1 MAFLRVVSCA
11 VFSVLFLAEVSF
23 AQQDTLRL
31 NLQEFIERSTNES
44 ALLNAQRSSIELS
57 QNRVS
62 QARTQRILP
71 RIELST
77 AHGLVPAVK
86 SDIPG
91 LPEGQYYLD
100 PNLRNDWYDWGLF
113 NRVEVTSLQPI
124 YTWGAIRNAINAA
137 RQGVIVAEAEFA
149 GQQADYELKLME
161 LYYSR
166 LLAMELKNL
175 INDVYGQIE
184 EAEEKI
190 EELIEKG
197 DEDLEEADLFE
208 FRIFKHEF
216 LSRMDEVIE
225 SVMFTESAW
234 NLALNNENGKI
245 KFMPESIFLDPIPFE
260 SYDVIYYEEHAKQLR
275 SEIKQYNAI
284 YSAAEYGLK
293 ISKVANYPSLFM
305 GLSASFAKTPNRPK
319 QRNPFI
325 INNTNYESVSYGI
338 GFRQNL
344 NFLVNKNNIN
354 RSQLQVRQAR
364 YAKEAARD
372 AILLDVREKFRN
384 MMISYSKL
392 ENTRKAL
399 QISEEWLRLEQI
411 DYDLGFGEVKK
422 LVDAVKANLELE
434 ASFKHRIFEFN
445 VNSYKLNR
453 AAGLPISP
461 AN

>member
-1 MAFLRVVSCA
+1 MALLRVVSCA
-11 VFSVLFLAEVSF
+11 VFTILFVAEVSF
-23 AQQDTLRL
+23 AQQDTLRV
-31 NLQEFIERSTNES
+31 NLQEFIERSRNES

-57 QNRVS
+57 QNRVD
-62 QARTQRILP
+62 QAKSQRILP

-113 NRVEVTSLQPI
+113 TRAEITSLQPI
-124 YTWGAIRNAINAA
+124 YTWGAIGNAINAA

-149 GQQADYELKLME
+149 GQQADYELRLME

-166 LLAMELKNL
+166 LLAMELQQL
-175 INDVYGQIE
+175 ISDAWGQIE

-190 EELIEKG
+190 EELIAEG
-197 DEDLEEADLFE
+197 DEDLEDADLFQ

-216 LSRMDEVIE
+216 LSRMDEVNE
-225 SVMFTESAW
+225 SVKFTESAW
-234 NLALNNENGKI
+234 NLALNNDNSTVVY
-245 KFMPESIFLDPIPFE
+245 MPESNFLDPIAFE
-260 SYDVIYYEEHAKQLR
+260 SYDIRYYEEHAQQLR
-275 SEIKQYNAI
+275 SEIKQYSAI
-284 YSAAEYGLK
+284 HSAAEYGLK

-325 INNTNYESVSYGI
+325 INSTNYESVSYGI

-372 AILLDVREKFRN
+372 GILLDVREKFRN
-384 MMISYSKL
+384 MMMSYSKL
-392 ENTRKAL
+392 ENTREAL

-434 ASFKHRIFEFN
+434 ASYKQRIFEFN
-445 VNSYKLNR
+445 VNSSKLNR
-453 AAGLPISP
+453 AAGLPIAP
-461 AN
+461 PN

>member
-1 MAFLRVVSCA
+1 MALLRVALFA
-11 VFSVLFLAEVSF
+11 VFTVLFVVEVSI

-31 NLQEFIERSTNES
+31 NLQEFIERSRIES
-44 ALLNAQRSSIELS
+44 ALLNAQRSSVELS
-57 QNRVS
+57 QNRVD
-62 QARTQRILP
+62 QAKSQRILP

-100 PNLRNDWYDWGLF
+100 PNLRNDWYDWGFF

-124 YTWGAIRNAINAA
+124 YTWGAIGNAINAA

-149 GQQADYELKLME
+149 GQQADYELRLME

-166 LLAMELKNL
+166 LLAMELQNL
-175 INDVYGQIE
+175 INDAWGQIE

-190 EELIEKG
+190 AELIEDG
-197 DEDLEEADLFE
+197 DEDLEEADLFQ
-208 FRIFKHEF
+208 FRIFKYEF
-216 LSRMDEVIE
+216 LSRMDEVNE
-225 SVMFTESAW
+225 SVTFTESAW
-234 NLALNNENGKI
+234 NLALNNDNKNVVYL
-245 KFMPESIFLDPIPFE
+245 PETNFLDPIPFE
-260 SYDVIYYEEHAKQLR
+260 SYDIRYYEEHAQQLR

-284 YSAAEYGLK
+284 QNAAEYGLK
-293 ISKVANYPSLFM
+293 INKVANYPSLFM

-372 AILLDVREKFRN
+372 GILLDVREKFRN
-384 MMISYSKL
+384 MMMSYSKL
-392 ENTRKAL
+392 ENTREAL

-434 ASFKHRIFEFN
+434 ASYKQRIFEFN
-445 VNSYKLNR
+445 VNSSKLNR
-453 AAGLPISP
+453 AAGLPIAP
-461 AN
+461 TN